1 MSFVLKQSQK
11 RDVHWKDVFHRLMPE
26 MEFHFHPECGDP
38 ADVEY
43 IAMWRPER
51 DLFTRFPNL
60 RLVFS
65 LGAGVDQFDLSTFP
79 DHVGLVKM
87 IEPAL
92 TAGMVEYVT
101 AYVLAAHRDLPLYR
115 TQQMQ
120 HLWRPHTERRAS
132 TTTVGIMGMGT
143 LGIPCAGAIRA
154 LGFNVRGWSRS
165 PKDVEGISMFAGTGQ
180 LDDFLATTD
189 ILVSLLPLTPQTRG
203 IFNNALFARLPTGAS
218 LINAGRGPQVVV
230 SDLLAALDGG
240 HLRWAILDVTDPEP
254 LTADSPLWDHPR
266 VIITP
271 HIASNSHPE
280 SSAESVID
288 TIRAFQAGK
297 TPAGLVNRQKCY

>member
-165 PKDVEGISMFAGTGQ
+165 PKDVEAFRCSPGPDSLMTSLPQPIS
-180 LDDFLATTD
+180 
-189 ILVSLLPLTPQTRG
+189 
-203 IFNNALFARLPTGAS
+203 
-218 LINAGRGPQVVV
+218 
-230 SDLLAALDGG
+230 
-240 HLRWAILDVTDPEP
+240 
-254 LTADSPLWDHPR
+254 
-266 VIITP
+266 
-271 HIASNSHPE
+271 
-280 SSAESVID
+280 SSRSC
-288 TIRAFQAGK
+288 
-297 TPAGLVNRQKCY
+297 P